1 MFCWNHVILYIT
13 YCKAPFSMATFSMAT
28 NFAKRAKTLF
38 CGNYFRGLTFQHG
51 LPLNKYNSAVSM
63 YYSSLSAAT
72 IANDGKQTSRL
83 GNTSS
88 HLEVVQ

>member
-13 YCKAPFSMATFSMAT
+13 YCKAPFSMAT

-38 CGNYFRGLTFQHG
+38 RGNYFRGLTFQHG
-51 LPLNKYNSAVSM
+51 LPLNKYDSAVSM
-63 YYSSLSAAT
+63 CYSSLSAVT
-72 IANDGKQTSRL
+72 IVNDGKQTSRL

-88 HLEVVQ
+88 HFEVVQ